1 MRRIALAALLLTSA
15 CASAMPPAAVA
26 PQVMAGPVS
35 APSAPA
41 YPLAEARAQIAPITM
56 TPDTRFL
63 TAEERQVVNLLNDA
77 ASLMSEIYLRQVSE
91 SSPATRA
98 EIAVSNRPD
107 RDLLL
112 SMFDLNG
119 GVWDISN
126 EFKPFYGTA
135 TLPDGR
141 AFYPADLTKTEF
153 DAWLEAHADQRTS
166 MLSLTTVVRRQGAG
180 FVAIP
185 YSQYYREWLEP
196 AAQKLEQAAAI
207 TSNAS
212 LKRFLTL
219 RAKAFRDDDYYESD
233 LAWMDLE
240 GTPIEVAIGP
250 YEVYTDTLYGAKAAF
265 EAYVTLKDPSASA
278 ALDKYKGY
286 LRAMEENLPVDD
298 AYKNRSR
305 GSDSPIVVVEQ
316 VHGGGDNVPGPQTV
330 AFNLPNDERV
340 REAKGAK
347 KVILSNVLE
356 AKYERILAPMA
367 SLVLVPDQAARVS
380 KKYMTLET
388 LFHELSHSLG
398 PGSITLNG
406 RATTVNAELKEIY
419 SASEEGKADVMG
431 VWNILFMMDKG
442 EIPAAERPELFDT
455 YLAGLFRSMR
465 FGVDDA
471 HGRGA
476 AMQYGYLLSK
486 GAFTWDAAAGRYR
499 VDDDAMAAGVRDLV
513 HDLVVLQGNGDYAG
527 MNAFFAAHA
536 RLDDHARAV
545 IATMTAIPVDIQPIY
560 PQRV

>member
-1 MRRIALAALLLTSA
+1 MRRIALAALLLTTA
-15 CASAMPPAAVA
+15 CAPALTPPAGPPVA
-26 PQVMAGPVS
+26 AAP
-35 APSAPA
+35 APST
-41 YPLAEARAQIAPITM
+41 YPLAEARAKIAPIAM
-56 TPDTRFL
+56 TPDTSFL

-91 SSPATRA
+91 RNPALRA
-98 EIAVSNRPD
+98 EIAASDRPD

-126 EFKPFYGTA
+126 EFKPFYGDQP
-135 TLPDGR
+135 LPPGR
-141 AFYPADLTKTEF
+141 ALYPADLTTAEF
-153 DAWLEAHADQRTS
+153 DAWLAAHPDQRDE
-166 MLSLTTVVRRQGAG
+166 MLSLYTVVRRQGDG

-196 AAQKLEQAAAI
+196 AARKLEQAAAI
-207 TSNAS
+207 TTNAS

-219 RAKAFRDDDYYESD
+219 RAQAFRTDDYFESD
-233 LAWMDLE
+233 MAWMDLE

-265 EAYVTLKDPSASA
+265 EAYVTLKNPEASA

-367 SLVLVPDQAARVS
+367 SLVLVPDQASMVS

-398 PGSITLNG
+398 PGSITVDG
-406 RATTVNAELKEIY
+406 RATTVNAELKDIY

-431 VWNILFMMDKG
+431 VWNILFMMEKN
-442 EIPAAERPELFDT
+442 EIPAAERSELFAT

-476 AMQYGYLLSK
+476 AMQYGYLLDHH
-486 GAFTWDAAAGRYR
+486 AFTWDAAAGRFR
-499 VDDDAMAAGVRDLV
+499 VDDDAMQAGVRDLV
-513 HDLVVLQGNGDYAG
+513 HDLVVLQGDGDYAG
-527 MNAFFAAHA
+527 MNAFFDRYA

-545 IATMTAIPVDIQPIY
+545 IATMTDIPVDIQPAY